1 MGAVAPVRIIVL
13 SIKRSYPMKR
23 IDIFPWDENFNTGLP
38 AIDEQHCR
46 LVQMLN
52 ELATQFAFDSGQIDL
67 NKVFNGLLDYTA
79 YHFETEEAI
88 WSEYLPDEEIGADHQ
103 QAHKIFINQL
113 KELIDKAQSRSSREV
128 AENTLEFLVRW
139 LASHILESDRH
150 LAYIVHGL
158 QQGLSIDEAKYHA
171 LGEMSGFTRKMID
184 IILTSYGVLS
194 SNTLRL
200 MQELVQQKHLE
211 TKLQQQS
218 GFLKVLIQTLPD
230 LIWLKDPDGVYLACN
245 PRFEDFFGLPEEK
258 ILGRPDTDFMSTED
272 ADFFRKHDLKAI
284 QDGGPRI
291 NEEWITF
298 ADGHRELLETT
309 KTPMHDE
316 QGNLIG
322 ILGIGHDI
330 TARRESEDQLRQA
343 ASVFASAREGILITD
358 PDGTI
363 LDVNSAFSR
372 ITDYSREDVLGK
384 NPRILS
390 SGRHDTAFY
399 AGLWQALQKHG
410 HWSGEVWNQRK
421 NGEIYAELLTI
432 STVYDDQ
439 GHLQYYVGLFSDIT
453 PLKEQQKKLE
463 RIAHYDVLTGLPN
476 RALLAD
482 RLYQAMLQ
490 AQRRKTL
497 VGIVYLDLDGFKHV
511 NDTHGHDVGD
521 MFLIQL
527 AERMKQAL
535 REGDTLSRLGGDEF
549 VAVLMDLED
558 HAASVNII
566 ERLMASAAEPVHTRS
581 MELKVSA
588 SLGVTFFPQ
597 TEVLDA
603 DQLLRQA
610 DQAMYQAKQAG
621 KNRYHIFDA
630 EHDRTVR
637 GYHESLERIRVALN
651 SDEMVLY
658 YQPKV
663 NMQSGAVLGM
673 EALIRWHHPERG
685 VLLPGAFMSV
695 IEQHPF
701 AIQLGE
707 WVLNTA
713 LRQISEWRR
722 AGEPLQVSVNIDA
735 MHLQQPDFVERLR
748 YLIAKHPDVE
758 PGDLELEVLETS
770 ALEEID
776 QVSEII
782 HECRDLG
789 IGFALD
795 DFGTGYSSLT
805 YLKRLPARLLKIDQ
819 SFVRDMLDDPDD
831 LAILEGVMGL
841 ATAFNRNAIAEGVE
855 TRAHGEMLL
864 KLGCVLGQG
873 YAIARPM
880 PAEQVLDWLK
890 KWKPDKC
897 WTDAVRLS
905 RDDQPLLFAAVEH
918 RAWIAH
924 LIQYIKGEKTVPPIL
939 NKHQCRFGQWLE
951 GEAKGR
957 FANSPLLQKIVSI
970 HDAIHH
976 SAEGLVTQQKRVEV
990 EQLLTEIESFESG
1003 RDELLLL
1010 LNELM
1015 AQCRLD
1021 GISKPDE

>member
-1 MGAVAPVRIIVL
+1 
-13 SIKRSYPMKR
+13 MKR

-38 AIDEQHCR
+38 TVDEQHCK

-52 ELATQFAFDSGQIDL
+52 ELASQFAFESEQVDL
-67 NKVFNGLLDYTA
+67 NKVFNGLLDYTV

-88 WSEYLPDEEIGADHQ
+88 WSEFLTDETIRADHQ
-103 QAHKIFINQL
+103 QTHKIFINQL
-113 KELIDKAQSRSSREV
+113 QSLIEQAQNRSSREV

-150 LAYIVHGL
+150 LAYIVLGL
-158 QQGLSIDEAKYHA
+158 QQGLNIEEAKYRA

-200 MQELVQQKHLE
+200 MQELVQHKQLE
-211 TKLQQQS
+211 SKLQQQS

-230 LIWLKDPDGVYLACN
+230 LVWLKDPDGVYLACN
-245 PRFEDFFGLPEEK
+245 PRFEDFFGAPEAK
-258 ILGRPDTDFMSTED
+258 ILGKSDIDFMSAEQ
-272 ADFFRKHDLKAI
+272 AAFFREHDLKAI
-284 QDGGPRI
+284 EQDGPRV

-298 ADGHRELLETT
+298 SDGHRELLETT

-330 TARRESEDQLRQA
+330 TSRRESEDQLRQA

-358 PDGTI
+358 PDGII
-363 LDVNSAFSR
+363 LDVNTAFSR

-384 NPRILS
+384 NPRILT
-390 SGRHDTAFY
+390 SGRHDTVFY
-399 AGLWQALQKHG
+399 ADMWQALLKHG
-410 HWSGEVWNQRK
+410 HWSGEVWNRRK
-421 NGEIYAELLTI
+421 NGEVYAELLTI
-432 STVYDDQ
+432 SSVYDEQ
-439 GHLQYYVGLFSDIT
+439 GNLQYYVGLFSDIT
-453 PLKEQQKKLE
+453 PLKEQQRKLE

-476 RALLAD
+476 RVLLAD

-490 AQRRKTL
+490 SQRRNTL
-497 VGIVYLDLDGFKHV
+497 VGIVYLDLDGFKLI
-511 NDTHGHDVGD
+511 NDAHGHDVGD
-521 MFLIQL
+521 QFLIQL
-527 AERMKQAL
+527 AERMKSAL

-549 VAVLMDLED
+549 VAVLIDLED
-558 HAASVNII
+558 HAASVNVI
-566 ERLMASAAEPVHTRS
+566 ERLMASAAEPVHSRS
-581 MELKVSA
+581 MELKVTA

-597 TEVLDA
+597 AEILDA

-621 KNRYHIFDA
+621 KNRYHIFDE

-637 GYHESLERIRVALN
+637 GYHESLERVRIALK
-651 SDEMVLY
+651 SGEMALY

-663 NMQSGAVLGM
+663 NMHSGDVLGM

-685 VLLPGAFMSV
+685 LLLPGAFMSV

-701 AIQLGE
+701 AVQLGE
-707 WVLNTA
+707 WVLDAA
-713 LRQISEWRR
+713 LGQISEWRR

-735 MHLQQPDFVERLR
+735 THLQQPNFVARLR

-758 PGDLELEVLETS
+758 AGDLELEVLETS
-770 ALEEID
+770 ALEEIE

-789 IGFALD
+789 ISFALD

-841 ATAFNRNAIAEGVE
+841 ATAFSRNSIAEGVE
-855 TRAHGEMLL
+855 TLAHGEMLL
-864 KLGCVLGQG
+864 RLGCELGQG

-890 KWKPDKC
+890 NWKPDNC
-897 WTDAVRLS
+897 WTDTVRLS

-924 LIQYIKGEKTVPPIL
+924 LIQYIKGEKTVPPTL
-939 NKHQCRFGQWLE
+939 NKQQCRFGQWLE
-951 GEAKGR
+951 IEAKSR

-970 HDAIHH
+970 HDVVHQ
-976 SAEGLVTQQKRVEV
+976 SAEVLVTQKARGEV
-990 EQLLTEIESFESG
+990 ENFLTEIESFESS
-1003 RDELLLL
+1003 RDEMLHL
-1010 LNELM
+1010 LNEFM
-1015 AQCRLD
+1015 SQNHA
-1021 GISKPDE
+1021 S